1 METKKIVMGVIS
13 VAVAIVVL
21 MSMIPIFTDA
31 GASEDTYTNEGFFYA
46 NYLTSTSTDTLT
58 WDYADPTIL
67 TINDID
73 VDTSQ
78 WDSSYQNVTVAFSN
92 KWFIRFAL
100 DTTVIYL
107 YDVDTA
113 ISSSTDYCSPSNEK
127 NFSMVCASGTA
138 TITMGEEVYTETIAG
153 DGLIIT
159 GENTGAYVMKKSS
172 TNAYVL
178 GDSLVYGSGRTDRA
192 LGTQGT
198 STNIMYKASVDDGAV
213 LIGISPNT
221 YEVTTTSVTYS
232 EVSNGHEDLYQ
243 LSKFTV
249 GLTDGENTG
258 TLTYNQIFVPS
269 EVHAERSVHASPVE
283 ATLIGLIP
291 LLMMVGIMLT
301 AVGLFIAKYRKN

>member
-1 METKKIVMGVIS
+1 MNAKSITIGV
-13 VAVAIVVL
+13 VAMVVATVIVVTCAV
-21 MSMIPIFTDA
+21 PIISDSVKT
-31 GASEDTYTNEGFFYA
+31 EDTYTNEGFFYA
-46 NYLTSTSTDTLT
+46 NYLTSASTDTLT
-58 WDYADPTIL
+58 WKYTNPTVL
-67 TINDID
+67 TVNDVD

-113 ISSSTDYCSPSNEK
+113 LSSSTDYCSVANEK
-127 NFSMVCASGTA
+127 NFSMVCESGTA
-138 TITMGEEVYTETIAG
+138 TITMGEEVYTETITG

-159 GENTGAYVMKKSS
+159 GESKGAYVMKKSS

-192 LGTQGT
+192 LGTSGT

-269 EVHAERSVHASPVE
+269 EVHAERSVHVDGPTGDILAVIPILMV
-283 ATLIGLIP
+283 LGIVIGAVALF
-291 LLMMVGIMLT
+291 LT
-301 AVGLFIAKYRKN
+301 NRRD